1 MLKPYL
7 DLEQVEPEV
16 EPEVVQEPE
25 LDENL
30 QQEETDSAQV
40 EADPVVYDPWRQNQQ
55 KEEVAETRRRRGL
68 RRREGGRR

>member
-1 MLKPYL
+1 MSEEEAQFFLSGSDQFDLDSFKSTGFLLLKPYL

-30 QQEETDSAQV
+30 QQASI
-40 EADPVVYDPWRQNQQ
+40 N
-55 KEEVAETRRRRGL
+55 
-68 RRREGGRR
+68 